1 MGFFSSDGKGSFTGP
16 KKAEAPPPPDFAGLA
31 KQQGQ
36 INKDTALFNAGL
48 AHVNQSNPYGSIGY
62 KHEMGADGNPV
73 TSMSTTLSPQQQA
86 LFDAQ
91 QRNKLSLITGKQT
104 GIGAVDNYFSQAQG
118 AGLQGS
124 GEDARK
130 AMVDAVYGQYAA
142 KLDPRYQQEER
153 QHENRLVQQGITPGS
168 AAYDTQMSNF
178 RRNRD
183 EAYQGASNQ
192 AVIQGD
198 ASQNQAFAQAM
209 AKHQQAQQDYSQYMN
224 NTAPVMP
231 TQLSTNGGGGAAA
244 ADMAGA
250 GADQYKAALGQ
261 TNAANANQSNQAQGA
276 ATLASLAISFF

>member
-153 QHENRLVQQGITPGS
+153 QPENRLVQQGITPGS